1 MFDSIWGDIKNTLT
15 KSKSVVPKL
24 ILINI
29 LVFILINGIGIN
41 LVNLFGRIFGFD
53 YRVVLHLF
61 SLPVQLT
68 TLAYQPWSIFTY
80 GFLHEGIGHIF
91 FNMLFLYFMGNLIQ
105 EYLGNRKLLTVFLA
119 GIIISG
125 VVEVLAYQ
133 GLRFGAN
140 YYPVAYTI
148 GASGG
153 VMAVMLAAATLL
165 PDFEIQFLFFPIR
178 LKYIALFYVLMDA
191 LSLGLEANWGG
202 HVAHIAGAIFGYL
215 YVKDIYRHAY
225 IDSMVTSIENVF
237 KPKPKIKV
245 TYRSSK
251 GTSTYGSSSNLRR
264 KRPNQNEIDAILDK
278 ISQSGYD
285 SLTKHEKEILFAA
298 SHEE

>member
-1 MFDSIWGDIKNTLT
+1 MFDSIWGDIKSTFT
-15 KSKSVVPKL
+15 RSKNVVPKL
-24 ILINI
+24 ILINV

-41 LVNLFGRIFGFD
+41 IVNLFGRLLGFD
-53 YRVVLHLF
+53 YTIVLHYL
-61 SLPVQLT
+61 SLPVRLD

-80 GFLHEGIGHIF
+80 GFLHEGFMHIL
-91 FNMLFLYFMGNLIQ
+91 FNMLFLYFMGNIIQ

-119 GIIISG
+119 GIVISG
-125 VVEVLAYQ
+125 IIEVLAYQ

-153 VMAVMLAAATLL
+153 VMAVMAAAATLL
-165 PDFEIQFLFFPIR
+165 PDFEIIFIIFRIR
-178 LKYIALFYVLMDA
+178 LKYIAIFYFLMDF
-191 LSLGLEANWGG
+191 LSLTASYNWGG
-202 HVAHIAGAIFGYL
+202 HIAHIAGALFGFFYI
-215 YVKDIYRHAY
+215 KDIYRHAY
-225 IDSMVTSIENVF
+225 IDRFIGAFDNIF
-237 KPKPKIKV
+237 KPKPKIKI
-245 TYRSSK
+245 TYRN
-251 GTSTYGSSSNLRR
+251 TSNSQNYGSQRRR
-264 KRPNQNEIDAILDK
+264 KPNQNEIDAILDK